1 MSAGTRIEWAI
12 ALQEL
17 CKMANVAFFF
27 KKPYTFIEYFV
38 ADKNFNGH
46 LQSPNLVD

>member
-27 KKPYTFIEYFV
+27 KKPSKGDVIP
-38 ADKNFNGH
+38 APGCA
-46 LQSPNLVD
+46 